1 MLSRFLVILFFVP
14 LLIWIF
20 LKGDVTFLIFTEVI
34 IGISMFEFYK
44 MLKDKGY
51 EVASR
56 IGMGLGLLLPI
67 MIYFQTKS
75 ESIFGPLKV
84 FKLDK
89 IEFNMGGF
97 VVFALMTL
105 AIRQIL
111 RVKIKGAMAEIS
123 YTLFG
128 IIYISYFFSHIFD
141 VFFWD
146 FLSITFLLML
156 RFRQLQSMND

>member
-56 IGMGLGLLLPI
+56 IGMGLGLLLPV
-67 MIYFQTKS
+67 MIYFQSKS
-75 ESIFGPLKV
+75 ENIFGPLKI

-111 RVKIKGAMAEIS
+111 RVKIKGAMAEI
-123 YTLFG
+123 
-128 IIYISYFFSHIFD
+128 
-141 VFFWD
+141 
-146 FLSITFLLML
+146 
-156 RFRQLQSMND
+156 

>member
-75 ESIFGPLKV
+75 ESIFGPL
-84 FKLDK
+84 
-89 IEFNMGGF
+89 
-97 VVFALMTL
+97 
-105 AIRQIL
+105 
-111 RVKIKGAMAEIS
+111 
-123 YTLFG
+123 
-128 IIYISYFFSHIFD
+128 
-141 VFFWD
+141 
-146 FLSITFLLML
+146 
-156 RFRQLQSMND
+156 